1 MTHSNLFEK
10 IEHINNINEIK
21 IYKIIIELRGE
32 KLNILVTIN
41 KKYKK
46 QLIILLNSIK
56 QSNKN
61 ENFNIYILHK
71 DLKDEDINEIK
82 EGLNKNF
89 NINDIKIKEND
100 MDFLPVNCESY
111 PVEIYIRIFASK
123 YLPDNIDRILYLDSD
138 TVVINKLNELYNMN
152 FEDNYFIA
160 ATHIG
165 KAVHK
170 FNEMRLGIKQDEPYI
185 NTGVLLIN
193 LKELRKINI
202 EKDVIDF
209 IENNEKKLMLP
220 DQDIISSI
228 YGDKIKLVDELKYNL
243 GERTLRIYNINNPRN
258 KIDLEWI
265 YKNTVI
271 IHYFGRNKPYDN
283 KYIGRLGYF
292 YYNVKKQMMQ
302 NNKKVLILSCGTG
315 GGHNIAARAV
325 QEDLISKGIEA
336 DFVEYLEIIN
346 PKLKDRINNIYIR
359 STRKNGKVFKRVYK
373 LGEIYQKT
381 KLKSPVYLLNGL
393 NKKRLYKYIIDNNY
407 GYVITTHLF
416 AAQAL
421 TAVKKEYTDIHFM
434 QIATDY
440 VSIPFWEET
449 NPDYFVI
456 PSEKLV
462 SSFKNKKID
471 ENKLLPFG
479 IPVLSNYRKK
489 YDKQKCKMKLHLDI
503 NKKYVLVLNGSMG
516 FGNVIDITKKLIE
529 KIDDI
534 VFIISCGN
542 NEKLLKS
549 LTSLYDDNDRIIIL
563 PYTNNL
569 SDYMKC
575 CEIILSKPGGLTT
588 TEVATLRKPL
598 IHMMP
603 IPGCENYNAEFFSK
617 NKMAI
622 KSTNIDEIVKN
633 TKKLLYN
640 IELQKEMIKNQENC
654 IKHDTCDKIS
664 NIIIRELC
672 RGENNG
678 KI

>member
-1 MTHSNLFEK
+1 MTHANLFEK
-10 IEHINNINEIK
+10 IKHINKIK

-56 QSNKN
+56 QSNKD

-82 EGLNKNF
+82 KGLNKNF
-89 NINDIKIKEND
+89 NIKDIKIKEDD
-100 MDFLPVNCESY
+100 MDFLPVNCERY
-111 PVEIYIRIFASK
+111 PVEIYFRIFAAK
-123 YLPDNIDRILYLDSD
+123 YLPENIDRVLYLDSD
-138 TVVINKLNELYNMN
+138 IVVINKLNELYNMD

-170 FNEMRLGIKQDEPYI
+170 FNEVRLGIKEDEPYI
-185 NTGVLLIN
+185 NTGVLLMN
-193 LKELRKINI
+193 LKELRKIQLEKEVI
-202 EKDVIDF
+202 EFVK
-209 IENNEKKLMLP
+209 NNKKRLMLP

-228 YGDKIKLVDELKYNL
+228 YGNKIKLVDELKYNL
-243 GERTLRIYNINNPRN
+243 GERTLRIYNINNPKN
-258 KIDLEWI
+258 KIRIKWI
-265 YKNTVI
+265 CKNTVI
-271 IHYFGRNKPYDN
+271 IHYFGRNKPYNN
-283 KYIGRLGYF
+283 KYNGKLGCF
-292 YYNVKKQMMQ
+292 YYKVKKQMMQ

-315 GGHNIAARAV
+315 GGHNIAAKAV
-325 QEDLISKGIEA
+325 QEDLISKGIVA
-336 DFVEYLEIIN
+336 DFAEYLEIIN
-346 PKLKDRINNIYIR
+346 PKLKDRVNNLYIR
-359 STRKNGKVFKRVYK
+359 STRKNGKVFKKVYR

-393 NKKRLYKYIIDNNY
+393 NKKRLYKYIIDNDY
-407 GYVITTHLF
+407 GYVVTTHLF

-421 TAVKKEYTDIHFM
+421 TAVKKEYDIHYM

-440 VSIPFWEET
+440 VSIPFWQET

-456 PSEKLV
+456 PSEMLKNN
-462 SSFKNKKID
+462 FKNGKID

-489 YDKQKCKMKLHLDI
+489 YDKQKCKMKLYLDI
-503 NKKYVLVLNGSMG
+503 NKKYVLVLNGSIG

-529 KIDDI
+529 KIDDV
-534 VFIISCGN
+534 VFIVSCGN
-542 NEKLLKS
+542 NKKLLNS
-549 LTSLYDDNDRIIIL
+549 LTNLYNDNDRIIIL
-563 PYTNNL
+563 PYTNNI

-617 NKMAI
+617 NKMSI
-622 KSTNIDEIVKN
+622 KCNNIEDVVEN
-633 TKKLLYN
+633 TKKLLVN
-640 IELQKEMIKNQENC
+640 KDLQNEMIENQKKY
-654 IKHDTCDKIS
+654 IRHDTCDKIS